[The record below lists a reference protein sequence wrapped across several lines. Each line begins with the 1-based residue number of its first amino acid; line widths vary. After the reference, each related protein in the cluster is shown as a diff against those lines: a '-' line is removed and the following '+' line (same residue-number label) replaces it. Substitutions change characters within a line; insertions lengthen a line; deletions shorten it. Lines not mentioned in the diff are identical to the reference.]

1 LEEENGIKE
10 LWEKV
15 KAAVKKYFGQR
26 KAELE
31 KLVVKY
37 KPRII
42 AELQVFEKSL
52 IKEGKTLAVDLLGDL
67 IKIIISGGGEY
78 SDDEP
83 QVIKIAIESKDNSV
97 DAIWQRILDTVDK
110 INGPRKTAENFK
122 PQIME
127 AIKNKNVVM
136 SCGKDL
142 VIQVI
147 DGVVKVITDGEVSMS
162 DDSNPNEFY
171 FKGDYV
177 MRSFA

>member
-1 LEEENGIKE
+1 MG
-10 LWEKV
+10 
-15 KAAVKKYFGQR
+15 
-26 KAELE
+26 
-31 KLVVKY
+31 
-37 KPRII
+37 
-42 AELQVFEKSL
+42 
-52 IKEGKTLAVDLLGDL
+52 
-67 IKIIISGGGEY
+67 GGGEY

-83 QVIKIAIESKDNSV
+83 QVIKIAIGNSV